1 VTSVHL
7 KTKQDLCNSGKC
19 VVKLD
24 SARTTSRA
32 TSLEFFA
39 VKALLAQLTEQT
51 SGWEYQFLVFGLNS
65 SQSTLYSVAKLP
77 PSFSFDC

>member
-1 VTSVHL
+1 MNSVHL

-51 SGWEYQFLVFGLNS
+51 SGWEYQ
-65 SQSTLYSVAKLP
+65 
-77 PSFSFDC
+77 